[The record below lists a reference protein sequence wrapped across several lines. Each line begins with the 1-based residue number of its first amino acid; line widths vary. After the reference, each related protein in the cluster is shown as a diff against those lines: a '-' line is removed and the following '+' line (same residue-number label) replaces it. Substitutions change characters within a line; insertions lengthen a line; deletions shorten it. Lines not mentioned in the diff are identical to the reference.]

1 MNSCLFMFRFM
12 PMLDARRQSG
22 RMHPLLLTSLAIAL
36 LVGVPVAGVLSNLL
50 SGPALSAGI
59 GTFAHLWAT
68 VLPEYIVNSVL
79 IAVIVAVLTAVL
91 GIGCAW
97 LVAAFDFPGRKF
109 FAWALILPLAM
120 PAYVVAYAYTDFL
133 QYTGPLQTGLRA
145 WFGWQGPTYWFPE
158 IRSVSGAGFLFS
170 FVLYPYVYLLARNA
184 FIERSPRMWDAAR
197 TLGASPWRAFF
208 QVSLPLARP
217 AAAAGI
223 ALALMET
230 LADYGAVAYFGIPTL
245 TTGIYKSW
253 YIFSDRA
260 AAAQIAAVLLIAVM
274 GLMMLEQKNRGRARY
289 YAVGGRSAAQLTTT
303 LQGRQAWGATMFCSV
318 PVLLGFF
325 VPLIILLRLLWQAD
339 AISFDA
345 RYFGWLENT
354 IILGGVTA
362 LIAVAI
368 CVLMAYAARVT
379 NSKLQAACNRIVSM
393 GYAIPGAVIA
403 VGILIPLAHIDA
415 WNSAHGV
422 ALILSGSVIALIYAY
437 LVRFLA
443 VSFQSVQAGLLKIT
457 PAMDAS
463 ARSLGHGL
471 ASMLMHIHVPLLW
484 RSVLTAGLL
493 VFVDVVKE
501 LPATLTIRPFNF
513 DTLAVITHQLAS
525 DERLGEAALPAL
537 TIVLIAI
544 VPVVILARAIARGS
558 R

>member
-1 MNSCLFMFRFM
+1 MFRFM
-12 PMLDARRQSG
+12 SMLDARRQSG

-36 LVGVPVAGVLSNLL
+36 LVGVPVVGVLSNLF

-79 IAVIVAVLTAVL
+79 IAVIVAVMTAVL

-133 QYTGPLQTGLRA
+133 QYTGPLQTGLRT
-145 WFGWQGPTYWFPE
+145 WLGWQGPTYWFPE

-253 YIFSDRA
+253 YIFSDRT

-274 GLMMLEQKNRGRARY
+274 GLMLLEQKNRGRARY

-303 LQGRQAWGATMFCSV
+303 LQGRQAWGATVFCSV

-422 ALILSGSVIALIYAY
+422 ALVLSGSVIALIYAY

>member
-1 MNSCLFMFRFM
+1 MSSMTSV
-12 PMLDARRQSG
+12 PDARYQG
-22 RMHPLLLTSLAIAL
+22 GGLHPLLLASLAIAL
-36 LVGVPVAGVLSNLL
+36 LVGVPIAGVLSNLF
-50 SGPALSAGI
+50 SYAELSASVS
-59 GTFAHLWAT
+59 TFSHLWDT
-68 VLPEYIVNSVL
+68 VLPEYIVNSAI
-79 IAVIVAVLTAVL
+79 IAVIVAVLTAAI

-97 LVAAFDFPGRKF
+97 LVAVFDFPGKKF
-109 FAWALILPLAM
+109 FEWALILPLAM

-133 QYTGPLQTGLRA
+133 QFAGPVQTGLRTL
-145 WFGWQGPTYWFPE
+145 FGWQGASYWFPQ
-158 IRSVSGAGFLFS
+158 IRSVGGAGLLFAL
-170 FVLYPYVYLLARNA
+170 VLYPYVYLLVRNA

-197 TLGASPWRAFF
+197 TLGAGPWRAFL

-230 LADYGAVAYFGIPTL
+230 LADYGAVAYFGVPTL

-260 AAAQIAAVLLIAVM
+260 AAAQIAAVLLMVVM
-274 GLMMLEQKNRGRARY
+274 GLMLLEQKSRGRARY
-289 YAVGGRSAAQLTTT
+289 YAVGGRSAAQAATVLT
-303 LQGRQAWGATMFCSV
+303 GRHAWSASLFCAL

-325 VPLIILLRLLWQAD
+325 VPLIILLRLLLNED
-339 AISFDA
+339 ALSFGT
-345 RYFGWLENT
+345 RYIGWLENT
-354 IILGGVTA
+354 IVLGGITA
-362 LIAVAI
+362 LIAVVI

-379 NSKLQAACNRIVSM
+379 KSKVQAICNRIVSM

-403 VGILIPLAHIDA
+403 VGILIPLSYIDA
-415 WNSAHGV
+415 WNSEHGIK
-422 ALILSGSVIALIYAY
+422 LILSGSVIALVYAY

-443 VSFQSVQAGLLKIT
+443 VSFQSVQAGLTKIT

-463 ARSLGHGL
+463 ARSLGHGIG
-471 ASMLMHIHVPLLW
+471 SMLMHIHVPLLW

-544 VPVVILARAIARGS
+544 VPVVILARAIART
-558 R
+558 RR

>member
-1 MNSCLFMFRFM
+1 M
-12 PMLDARRQSG
+12 PDARYQG
-22 RMHPLLLTSLAIAL
+22 GAFHPLLLASLLIAVM
-36 LVGVPVAGVLSNLL
+36 VGIPIVGVLSNLF
-50 SGPALSAGI
+50 SASELNNSVS
-59 GTFAHLWAT
+59 TFSHLWET
-68 VLPEYIVNSVL
+68 VLPEYIINSVV
-79 IAVIVAVLTAVL
+79 IAAIVAVMTAVM

-97 LVAAFDFPGRKF
+97 LIAVFNFPGRKF
-109 FAWALILPLAM
+109 FEWALILPLAM

-133 QYTGPLQTGLRA
+133 QFTGPVQTTLRA
-145 WFGWQGPTYWFPE
+145 WFDWQGQTYWFPQ
-158 IRSVSGAGFLFS
+158 IRSVGGAGFLFS

-184 FIERSPRMWDAAR
+184 FIERSPRMLDAAR
-197 TLGASPWRAFF
+197 TLGAGPWRAFF

-230 LADYGAVAYFGIPTL
+230 LADYGAVAYFGVPTL

-253 YIFSDRA
+253 YIFSDRT
-260 AAAQIAAVLLIAVM
+260 AAAQIAAVLLVAVM
-274 GLMMLEQKNRGRARY
+274 GLMLLEQRNRGRARY
-289 YAVGGRSAAQLTTT
+289 YAVGGRSTAQLPTQ
-303 LQGRQAWGATMFCSV
+303 LRGRHAGSAMLFCAV
-318 PVLLGFF
+318 PILFGFF
-325 VPLIILLRLLWQAD
+325 VPLIILLRLVWHAD
-339 AISFDA
+339 AISLDF
-345 RYFGWLENT
+345 RYFDWLQNT
-354 IILGGVTA
+354 VVLGGVTA

-368 CVLMAYAARVT
+368 CVLMAYAARVS
-379 NSKLQAACNRIVSM
+379 NSKLQAFCNRIVSM
-393 GYAIPGAVIA
+393 AYAIPGAVIA
-403 VGILIPLAHIDA
+403 VGILIPLAYLDE
-415 WNSAHGV
+415 WNSGNGI

-443 VSFQSVQAGLLKIT
+443 VSFQSVQAGLVKIT

-463 ARSLGHGL
+463 ARSLGHGI
-471 ASMLMHIHVPLLW
+471 ASMLMRIHVPLLW

-537 TIVLIAI
+537 TIVLVAI
-544 VPVVILARAIARGS
+544 VPVMVLARAIAKTKD
-558 R
+558 

>member
-1 MNSCLFMFRFM
+1 MSR
-12 PMLDARRQSG
+12 MLSAPDARYQG
-22 RMHPLLLTSLAIAL
+22 GGLHPLLLASLAIAL
-36 LVGVPVAGVLSNLL
+36 LVGVPIAGVLSNLFSHAEL
-50 SGPALSAGI
+50 NASAS
-59 GTFAHLWAT
+59 TFSHLWAT
-68 VLPEYIVNSVL
+68 VLPEYIVNSAI
-79 IAVIVAVLTAVL
+79 IAVIVAVLTATI

-97 LVAAFDFPGRKF
+97 LVAVFDFPGKKF
-109 FAWALILPLAM
+109 FEWALILPLAM

-133 QYTGPLQTGLRA
+133 QFTGPLQTGLRTQ
-145 WFGWQGPTYWFPE
+145 FGWQGGDYWFPQ
-158 IRSVSGAGFLFS
+158 IRSVGGAGLLFAL
-170 FVLYPYVYLLARNA
+170 VLYPYVYLLVRNA

-197 TLGASPWRAFF
+197 TLGAGPWQAFL

-230 LADYGAVAYFGIPTL
+230 LADYGAVAYFGVPTL

-253 YIFSDRA
+253 YIFSDRT
-260 AAAQIAAVLLIAVM
+260 AAAQIAAVLLMVVM
-274 GLMMLEQKNRGRARY
+274 GLMLLEQKSRGRARY
-289 YAVGGRSAAQLTTT
+289 YAVGGRSTAQAATVLT
-303 LQGRQAWGATMFCSV
+303 GRHAWGASLFCAL
-318 PVLLGFF
+318 PVLFGFF
-325 VPLIILLRLLWQAD
+325 VPLIILLRLLLNED
-339 AISFDA
+339 ALSFGT
-345 RYFGWLENT
+345 RYIGWLENT
-354 IILGGVTA
+354 IVLGGITA
-362 LIAVAI
+362 LIAVVI

-379 NSKLQAACNRIVSM
+379 KSRAQAICNRIVSM

-403 VGILIPLAHIDA
+403 VGILIPLSYIDA
-415 WNSAHGV
+415 WNSEHGI
-422 ALILSGSVIALIYAY
+422 ALVLSGSVVALVYAY

-443 VSFQSVQAGLLKIT
+443 VSFQSVQAGLTKIT

-463 ARSLGHGL
+463 ARSLGHGIG
-471 ASMLMHIHVPLLW
+471 SMLRHIHVPLLW

-544 VPVVILARAIARGS
+544 VPVVILARAIART
-558 R
+558 RP

>member
-1 MNSCLFMFRFM
+1 MAF
-12 PMLDARRQSG
+12 
-22 RMHPLLLTSLAIAL
+22 
-36 LVGVPVAGVLSNLL
+36 LVGVPIVGVLSNLFF
-50 SGPALSAGI
+50 PSAVDASI
-59 GTFAHLWAT
+59 HTFSHLWAT
-68 VLPEYIVNSVL
+68 VLPEYVFNSL
-79 IAVIVAVLTAVL
+79 IIAIIVAILTAVM

-97 LVAAFDFPGRKF
+97 LVAAFNFPGRKF
-109 FAWALILPLAM
+109 FEWALILPLAM

-133 QYTGPLQTGLRA
+133 QFTGPVQTGLRTL
-145 WFGWQGPTYWFPE
+145 FDWQGQTYWFPQ
-158 IRSVSGAGFLFS
+158 IRSVGGAGFLFS

-208 QVSLPLARP
+208 LVSLPLARP

-230 LADYGAVAYFGIPTL
+230 LADYGAVAYFGVPTL

-253 YIFSDRA
+253 YIFSDRT

-274 GLMMLEQKNRGRARY
+274 GLMLLEQRNRGRARY
-289 YAVGGRSAAQLTTT
+289 YAVGGRSAAQLTTV
-303 LQGRQAWGATMFCSV
+303 LEGRQAWSASLFCAL
-318 PVLLGFF
+318 PILFGFF
-325 VPLIILLRLLWQAD
+325 LPLFILLRLLWNED
-339 AISFDA
+339 AISFSA
-345 RYFGWLENT
+345 RYLGWLENT
-354 IILGGVTA
+354 LVLGVVTA

-368 CVLMAYAARVT
+368 CVLMAYAARVSS
-379 NSKLQAACNRIVSM
+379 SKMQAFCNRIVSM

-403 VGILIPLAHIDA
+403 VGILIPLTYIDA
-415 WNSAHGV
+415 WNSEHGV
-422 ALILSGSVIALIYAY
+422 ALILSGSVMTLIYAY

-443 VSFQSVQAGLLKIT
+443 VSFQSVQAGLIKIT

-463 ARSLGHGL
+463 ARSLGHGIG
-471 ASMLMHIHVPLLW
+471 AMLMYIHVPLLW

-525 DERLGEAALPAL
+525 DERLGEAAWPAL
-537 TIVLIAI
+537 TIVLVAI
-544 VPVVILARAIARGS
+544 VPVLLLARAIARSG

>member
-1 MNSCLFMFRFM
+1 MSR
-12 PMLDARRQSG
+12 MLSAPDARYQG
-22 RMHPLLLTSLAIAL
+22 GGLHPLLLASLVIAL
-36 LVGVPVAGVLSNLL
+36 LVGVPIVGVLSNLFSHAEL
-50 SGPALSAGI
+50 NASAS
-59 GTFAHLWAT
+59 TFSHLWAT
-68 VLPEYIVNSVL
+68 VLPEYIVNSAI
-79 IAVIVAVLTAVL
+79 IAIIVAVLTATI

-97 LVAAFDFPGRKF
+97 LVAVFDFPGKKF
-109 FAWALILPLAM
+109 FEWALILPLAM

-133 QYTGPLQTGLRA
+133 QFTGPLQTGLRTL
-145 WFGWQGPTYWFPE
+145 FGWQGGAYWFPQ
-158 IRSVSGAGFLFS
+158 IRSVGGAGLLFAL
-170 FVLYPYVYLLARNA
+170 VLYPYVYLLVRNA

-197 TLGASPWRAFF
+197 TLGAGPWQAFL

-217 AAAAGI
+217 AAAAGM

-230 LADYGAVAYFGIPTL
+230 LADYGAVAYFGVPTL

-253 YIFSDRA
+253 YIFSDRT
-260 AAAQIAAVLLIAVM
+260 AAAQIAAVLLMVVM
-274 GLMMLEQKNRGRARY
+274 GLMLLEQKSRGRARY
-289 YAVGGRSAAQLTTT
+289 YAVGGRSTAQAATVLT
-303 LQGRQAWGATMFCSV
+303 GRHAWGASLFCAL

-325 VPLIILLRLLWQAD
+325 VPLIILLRLLLNED
-339 AISFDA
+339 ALSFGT
-345 RYFGWLENT
+345 RYIGWLENT
-354 IILGGVTA
+354 IVLGGITA
-362 LIAVAI
+362 LIAVVI

-379 NSKLQAACNRIVSM
+379 KSRAQAICNRIVSM

-403 VGILIPLAHIDA
+403 VGILIPLSYIDA
-415 WNSAHGV
+415 WNSEHGIT
-422 ALILSGSVIALIYAY
+422 LILSGSVIALVYAY

-443 VSFQSVQAGLLKIT
+443 VSFQSVQAGLTKIT

-463 ARSLGHGL
+463 ARSLGHGIG
-471 ASMLMHIHVPLLW
+471 SMLMHIHVPLLW

-544 VPVVILARAIARGS
+544 VPVVILARAIART
-558 R
+558 RP

>member
-1 MNSCLFMFRFM
+1 M
-12 PMLDARRQSG
+12 PDARHQHG
-22 RMHPLLLTSLAIAL
+22 ALHPLLLASLLIAV
-36 LVGVPVAGVLSNLL
+36 LVGVPIVGVLSNLFSSSEL
-50 SGPALSAGI
+50 SNNVS
-59 GTFAHLWAT
+59 TFSHLWAT
-68 VLPEYIVNSVL
+68 VLPEYILNSVI
-79 IAVIVAVLTAVL
+79 IAVIVAVLTAVI
-91 GIGCAW
+91 GIACAW
-97 LVAAFDFPGRKF
+97 LVAVFDFPGRRF
-109 FAWALILPLAM
+109 FEWALILPLAM

-133 QYTGPLQTGLRA
+133 QFTGPVQTALRA
-145 WFGWQGPTYWFPE
+145 LFGWQGQTYWFPQ
-158 IRSVSGAGFLFS
+158 IRSVGGAGFLFS

-184 FIERSPRMWDAAR
+184 FIERSPRMLDAAR
-197 TLGASPWRAFF
+197 TLGAGPWRAFF

-230 LADYGAVAYFGIPTL
+230 LADYGAVAYFGVPTL

-253 YIFSDRA
+253 YIFSDRT
-260 AAAQIAAVLLIAVM
+260 AAAQIAAVLLMAVM
-274 GLMMLEQKNRGRARY
+274 GLMLLEQKNRGRARY
-289 YAVGGRSAAQLTTT
+289 YAVGGRRAAQLPTQ
-303 LQGRQAWGATMFCSV
+303 LHGRQAWSATLFCTL
-318 PVLLGFF
+318 PILFGFLA
-325 VPLIILLRLLWQAD
+325 PLVILLHLLWHAD
-339 AISFDA
+339 AISFST
-345 RYFGWLENT
+345 RYFGWLQNT
-354 IILGGVTA
+354 VILGGITA
-362 LIAVAI
+362 FIAVAI
-368 CVLMAYAARVT
+368 CVLMAYAARVS
-379 NSKLQAACNRIVSM
+379 NSKVQAFCNRIVSM

-403 VGILIPLAHIDA
+403 VGILIPLAYIDE
-415 WNSAHGV
+415 WNSEHGI

-463 ARSLGHGL
+463 ARSLGHGIT
-471 ASMLMHIHVPLLW
+471 SMLRHIHVPLLW

-537 TIVLIAI
+537 TIVLVAI
-544 VPVVILARAIARGS
+544 VPVMMLARAIARTKD
-558 R
+558 